1 MPERFPASS
10 TPLLLQK
17 KKRFVPNQSI
27 YLSYVIYQKLGRIG
41 LSLSK
46 NYSSSPVLWPYPSSK
61 WSHKSRHFPSRESP
75 ETTRVN
81 TGSWIWWRRE
91 RQKVFLMGS
100 LLVAR
105 VVWIFENFI
114 EKTVLAWCP
123 GSSKIDFLAENWT
136 VFKFFNLIV
145 PRLQRLEKDK

>member
-27 YLSYVIYQKLGRIG
+27 YLSYLIDQKVRRIG

-46 NYSSSPVLWPYPSSK
+46 NYLSSPVLWPYPSSK
-61 WSHKSRHFPSRESP
+61 WSHKSRHFPSRKSP
-75 ETTRVN
+75 VTTIVN

-100 LLVAR
+100 LLKGW

-114 EKTVLAWCP
+114 EKTFLARFP
-123 GSSKIDFLAENWT
+123 GSSKIDFLAENWP
-136 VFKFFNLIV
+136 VFKFLNLIV
-145 PRLQRLEKDK
+145 PRLQRLERDK